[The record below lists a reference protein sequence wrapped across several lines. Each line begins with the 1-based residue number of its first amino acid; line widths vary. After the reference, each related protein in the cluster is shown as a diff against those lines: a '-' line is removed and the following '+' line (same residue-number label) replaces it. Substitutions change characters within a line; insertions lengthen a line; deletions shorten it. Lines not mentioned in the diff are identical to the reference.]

1 MPSTSAARDEAY
13 VARVS
18 DQVAEQLR
26 RRLQALREQGR
37 GTDELGAADEL
48 AARMVATMPSPSPW
62 PELGPFYSTKGI
74 ARVLGGV
81 SRQAVDDR
89 RRRRTLLAL
98 RTSDG
103 VWVYPQVQLDGRNR
117 VLSGLPEVLACF
129 DAGTVDGW
137 TVASL
142 LVTPQDALG
151 GRSIVE
157 HLRTG
162 RPLEPVLDLARA
174 AGARL
179 AR

>member
-18 DQVAEQLR
+18 DQVADQLR
-26 RRLQALREQGR
+26 KRLQALREQGR
-37 GTDELGAADEL
+37 GTDELGAPDDL
-48 AARMVATMPSPSPW
+48 AARMVATMPDPSPW

-103 VWVYPQVQLDGRNR
+103 AWVYPRFQLDVRNR
-117 VLSGLPEVLACF
+117 VLTGLPEVLGAL
-129 DAGTVDGW
+129 DTGATDSW

-142 LVTPQDALG
+142 LTTPQDALG

-157 HLRTG
+157 HLRAG
-162 RPLEPVLDLARA
+162 LPLEPVLELARA
-174 AGARL
+174 ANARL
-179 AR
+179 HR

>member
-1 MPSTSAARDEAY
+1 MASTSAARGEAY

-18 DQVAEQLR
+18 DQVAEQVR
-26 RRLQALREQGR
+26 KRLSALREQGR
-37 GTDELGAADEL
+37 GIDELGAPDEV
-48 AARMVATMPSPSPW
+48 AARMVATMPIASPW

-98 RTSDG
+98 RTADG
-103 VWVYPQVQLDGRNR
+103 AWVYPQLQLDDRNR
-117 VLSGLPEVLACF
+117 VLRGLPEVLACF
-129 DAGTVDGW
+129 DADTIDGW
-137 TVASL
+137 TLASVL
-142 LVTPQDALG
+142 TTPQDALG

-157 HLRTG
+157 HLRA
-162 RPLEPVLDLARA
+162 RLPLDPVLDLARA
-174 AGARL
+174 TSARL

>member
-1 MPSTSAARDEAY
+1 MASTSAARDEAY

-18 DQVAEQLR
+18 DQVAEQVR
-26 RRLQALREQGR
+26 KRLSALREQGR
-37 GTDELGAADEL
+37 GIDELGGADEV
-48 AARMVATMPSPSPW
+48 AARMVATMPLASPW

-103 VWVYPQVQLDGRNR
+103 VWVYPQLQLDDRNR
-117 VLSGLPEVLACF
+117 VLTGLPEVLAAF
-129 DAGTVDGW
+129 DAETIDGW
-137 TVASL
+137 TLASL
-142 LVTPQDALG
+142 ITTPQDALA
-151 GRSIVE
+151 GRSVVE
-157 HLRTG
+157 HLRA
-162 RPLEPVLDLARA
+162 RLPLEPVLDLARA
-174 AGARL
+174 SSARL